1 MFGPGYFDGGRLRAV
16 EQESQRVQGLVGP
29 IFLVGLGLLLLLNN
43 LGILAWSIWEV
54 IFRLWPVLLIIV
66 GLDLILSRSSLG
78 RTWRILGALLMLLVV
93 LSAVTLGAALNVTGA
108 AADSR
113 VVPHVILG
121 GGKMVSENVD
131 QPLDDAQRADVDLD
145 LGGRDHCASP
155 ERIRRV
161 DRRYGELRE
170 EKLLQEFRVDGDT
183 AYYSLRQD
191 GVSAF
196 SWDDRG
202 RDDGRRWDLR
212 LNPDIP
218 MSLAINGGVGKINL
232 DLARLKIT
240 DLEVKTGISKTD
252 LTLPKT
258 GAMRATIDGGISETR
273 VLIPRGMAARIKVS
287 RGIGKVNVTGNY
299 LQDGRSIN
307 RPTTSARTG

>member
-145 LGGRDHCASP
+145 LGVGEITVRAQS
-155 ERIRRV
+155 ESGGLIE
-161 DRRYGELRE
+161 GTAELRE
-170 EKLLQEFRVDGDT
+170 GEKLLQDFRVDGDT

-218 MSLAINGGVGKINL
+218 
-232 DLARLKIT
+232 
-240 DLEVKTGISKTD
+240 
-252 LTLPKT
+252 
-258 GAMRATIDGGISETR
+258 
-273 VLIPRGMAARIKVS
+273 
-287 RGIGKVNVTGNY
+287 
-299 LQDGRSIN
+299 
-307 RPTTSARTG
+307 